1 MTEAARF
8 DALSARVRSG
18 EPLSP
23 DDVEALADSR
33 DVLRLGALAD
43 DRRRARRGDRVTYVR
58 VLEVAATD
66 AGVAEGNGAV
76 PPSAGEVRLT
86 GCPATEAEVLA
97 SVARAAEASGDIPV
111 TGFTLDELIACC
123 GGDATRFDRFAA
135 ALRRAGLTSVAEA
148 VVERTDR
155 PDWIGRA
162 RDAGLPVARLTV
174 RDPAAA
180 GIDTIRRVAGWGG
193 GAPARAFAPLPC
205 RLSDKPTTGYDDVRQ
220 VAFSRLLVDNI
231 DSIQVDWR
239 LYGPQL
245 AQVALAFGADDVD
258 GISPIDDQ
266 AEGWRRAPAVE
277 IRRQIRAAGLEPVE
291 RDGSFVARPEDEQ

>member
-1 MTEAARF
+1 MTETARL
-8 DALSARVRSG
+8 DVLSMRIRAG

-23 DDVEALADSR
+23 DDVEALTDSR

-58 VLEVAATD
+58 VFEVAAEE
-66 AGVAEGNGAV
+66 AGAAGGNGTLPAL
-76 PPSAGEVRLT
+76 AGEVRLT
-86 GCPATEAEVLA
+86 GCPATEGEVLA
-97 SVARAAEASGDIPV
+97 SVARAAEASGNIPV
-111 TGFTLDELIACC
+111 TGFTLDELVTCC
-123 GGDATRFDRFAA
+123 SGDATRFDRFAA
-135 ALRRAGLTSVAEA
+135 ALRGAGLAAVAEA

-174 RDPAAA
+174 HDPAAA
-180 GIDTIRRVAGWGG
+180 GIDTIRRVASWGG
-193 GAPARAFAPLPC
+193 GAPAQAFAPLPR

-245 AQVALAFGADDVD
+245 AQVALAFGADDIDGVSPVD
-258 GISPIDDQ
+258 TY
-266 AEGWRRAPAVE
+266 AEGPRRVPDVE

-291 RDGSFVARPEDEQ
+291 RDGCFGLRLADKK

>member
-1 MTEAARF
+1 MRDAVLF
-8 DALSARVRSG
+8 DALSDRVRAG
-18 EPLSP
+18 EPLTA
-23 DDVEALADSR
+23 DDLIALADTR
-33 DVLRLGALAD
+33 DVVRLGALAD
-43 DRRRARRGDRVTYVR
+43 ERRRRRRGDRVTYVR
-58 VLEVAATD
+58 VLEIAST
-66 AGVAEGNGAV
+66 GADLG
-76 PPSAGEVRLT
+76 PGASGAGEIRLT
-86 GCPATEAEVLA
+86 GCPESESMVLA
-97 SVARAAEASGDIPV
+97 AVERTVAVAGKTPV
-111 TGFTLDELIACC
+111 TGFALDELIACC
-123 GGDATRFDRFAA
+123 AGDAARFDRFAA
-135 ALRRAGLTSVAEA
+135 DLRHTGLAAIAEA

-162 RDAGLPVARLTV
+162 RDSGLPIARLTV
-174 RDPAAA
+174 HDPAAA
-180 GIDTIRRVAGWGG
+180 GIDLILRVAGWGG
-193 GAPARAFAPLPC
+193 GAPARAFAPLPR
-205 RLSDKPTTGYDDVRQ
+205 RLTAKPTTGYEDVRQ